1 MPRYGSGVAHDEPQL
16 HDAQGDPDPSYRLHR
31 RIRHVFH
38 RDLND
43 VQQSALLAWLSFGA
57 TFGVTRALTTWIR
70 DGHGPASGGMSL
82 GGQHFHHY
90 NLGIAILA
98 GIGAVAIRG
107 SEVHR
112 KHPVTAVAYGAS
124 TALIVDEAALLLDLQ
139 DVYWTP
145 AGEESVNLAI
155 GIIAGGG
162 VVLAGAPLWPA
173 LSREIFRTKR

>member
-1 MPRYGSGVAHDEPQL
+1 VLRDEPQL
-16 HDAQGDPDPSYRLHR
+16 HDADGDPDPSDRLHR
-31 RIRHVFH
+31 RVRHVFH
-38 RDLND
+38 RDLSD
-43 VQQSALLAWLSFGA
+43 VQQSALLAWLSFGT
-57 TFGVTRALTTWIR
+57 TFGLTRGLTTWIR
-70 DGHGPASGGMSL
+70 HGHGPAGGGLRL

-90 NLGIAILA
+90 NLGIGILA

-107 SEVHR
+107 SELHR
-112 KHPVTAVAYGAS
+112 KHPVTAISYGAS

-162 VVLAGAPLWPA
+162 ALLAGAPFWPA
-173 LSREIFRTKR
+173 FSREVFRTRP